1 MFKKAAICFLILCL
15 GVAWAQTWQP
25 SWESLDK
32 RPTPQWWLDAKFGIF
47 IHWGV
52 YSVPAFSKVGQYS
65 EWYWHSLV
73 QGQKEYVDFH
83 RNNYGPGFQYADF
96 VPMFKAELF
105 NPDQWA
111 DLFERSGA
119 KYVVLT
125 SKHHEGY
132 TLWQNEQANRSWG
145 RPWNAVE
152 TGPCRDLLGDLTTA
166 VRKTSV
172 KMGIYYSLYEWYNP
186 IYHSDVNAFVEQHLF
201 PQFKDVVNKYAP
213 AVIFS
218 DGEWDHPSSTWRSE
232 ELLSWLFNESPC
244 KDEVVID
251 DRWGKDTRHKHG
263 GYYTTEY
270 GSGLA
275 DASHPWEECRGIAHS
290 FGYSRM
296 ETPDDYQSDQSL
308 LLMLIDIVSR
318 GGNFLLDIGPTADG
332 RIPDIMQ
339 ERLLRMGSWL
349 KVNGEAIYGAATW
362 KKSCQWSKGKVQE
375 AERGEYK
382 KKYDII
388 ELTVAPKPGMAHKE
402 LFFTR
407 KGDTVYAIAP
417 DYPDD
422 QLVIRDVK
430 PSSSTKIRLLGHDKD
445 LKWRLKKGEIVVSLP
460 NLMST
465 PLRHQHAFA
474 FRITQVAE

>member
-1 MFKKAAICFLILCL
+1 
-15 GVAWAQTWQP
+15 
-25 SWESLDK
+25 
-32 RPTPQWWLDAKFGIF
+32 
-47 IHWGV
+47 
-52 YSVPAFSKVGQYS
+52 
-65 EWYWHSLV
+65 
-73 QGQKEYVDFH
+73 
-83 RNNYGPGFQYADF
+83 
-96 VPMFKAELF
+96 
-105 NPDQWA
+105 
-111 DLFERSGA
+111 
-119 KYVVLT
+119 
-125 SKHHEGY
+125 
-132 TLWQNEQANRSWG
+132 
-145 RPWNAVE
+145 
-152 TGPCRDLLGDLTTA
+152 
-166 VRKTSV
+166 
-172 KMGIYYSLYEWYNP
+172 
-186 IYHSDVNAFVEQHLF
+186 
-201 PQFKDVVNKYAP
+201 VNKYAP
-213 AVIFS
+213 SVIFS

-244 KDEVVID
+244 KEEVVID
-251 DRWGKDTRHKHG
+251 DRWGKETRHKHG

-270 GSGLA
+270 GSGLP

-349 KVNGEAIYGAATW
+349 KVNGEAIYGTTTW
-362 KKSCQWSKGKVQE
+362 KNSCQWSKGKVQE

-382 KKYDII
+382 KKYDIL

-407 KGDTVYAIAP
+407 KGKTVYAIAP
-417 DYPDD
+417 DYPKD

-430 PSSSTKIRLLGHDKD
+430 PSSNTKIRLLGTEED

-460 NLMST
+460 NLMPT

-474 FRITQVAE
+474 FRISNVAE